1 MGKRE
6 EQVINREISWLAFNE
21 RVLMEAADS
30 TVPLIERLRFLG
42 IFSNNQDEFFRV
54 RFATIKRIV
63 HFNIKNSGILGGT
76 PVEILQQIRDVT
88 RKHRFLF
95 EETYAQI
102 RNELEKENI
111 YFVNEKDLTK
121 EQGIAV
127 KQYFDD
133 KVRPVITPIMVDQ
146 LNEWPVFNERHIYL
160 AVKMT
165 NTEQPTK
172 AKYALIEVPTNVRSR
187 FFVLPEVD
195 GKKYI
200 MLLDDV
206 IRYNLRQIFYLFE
219 MDDLNAYTIKFTK
232 DAELDIDN
240 DVSSSFID
248 QLAKGLKKRQVAT
261 TVRFIYDEE
270 IPADF
275 LEFLRGKLNLS
286 ADDSVV
292 AGGRYHNF
300 KDFIDFPD
308 LGLKHLRYKR
318 IQPLTHKYLKPY
330 TSIIQT
336 IAKKDTL
343 LHLPY
348 QSFHHVTDFLQEA
361 AIDPK
366 VTEIYITLY
375 RVARSSAVANAL
387 INALRNGKKV
397 TVVVELQARFDEEN
411 NIYWANR
418 LQEEGANLIAGVKT
432 LKVHSKMLLVKR
444 KDKGK
449 ETLYAN
455 IATGNYNENTAKLYT
470 DKSFFTADPQI
481 TREVAKLFEFF
492 ENNLKIFRYKHLL
505 VSPFFLRR
513 RLYEM
518 INNEI
523 KLAKRGKPGLIWIK
537 VNGLI
542 DFAMIQKLYEAS
554 RAGVKIRLIVRGVC
568 ALIPGV
574 KGMSENIEAI
584 SVVDKFLEH
593 SRIYIFGNDGAP
605 KHYIS
610 SADLMTRNLD
620 HRIEV
625 ACPIYDLT
633 LQKELHDIFDLQWKD
648 NTKARLHN
656 GAQSHQYKKK
666 GRGQKSTR
674 EQEDIYN
681 YLKVRHTSG

>member
-1 MGKRE
+1 MAKRE

-21 RVLMEAADS
+21 RVLMEAADPS
-30 TVPLIERLRFLG
+30 VPLIERLRFLG

-95 EETYAQI
+95 EETYAKI
-102 RNELEKENI
+102 RAELEKEHI
-111 YFVNEKDLTK
+111 YFVNEKDLTP
-121 EQGIAV
+121 EQGEHV
-127 KQYFDD
+127 KQYFDE
-133 KVRPVITPIMVDQ
+133 KVRPVITPIMIDQ
-146 LNEWPVFNERHIYL
+146 LNEWPVFNERHVYL

-165 NTEQPTK
+165 KSSSPNK
-172 AKYALIEVPTNVRSR
+172 ARYSLIEVPTNIRSR
-187 FFVLPEVD
+187 FFVLPSTDER
-195 GKKYI
+195 KYI
-200 MLLDDV
+200 VLLDDV

-219 MDDLNAYTIKFTK
+219 MDELNAYTIKFTK

-240 DVSSSFID
+240 DVSSSFIE
-248 QLAKGLKKRQVAT
+248 QLAKSLKKRHVAT

-270 IPADF
+270 IPTDLLDF
-275 LEFLRGKLNLS
+275 LRSKLNLS

-292 AGGRYHNF
+292 PGGRYHNF

-308 LGLKHLRYKR
+308 LNMKHLRYKR
-318 IQPLTHKYLKPY
+318 IKPLSHKYLKPY
-330 TSIIQT
+330 TSIFQT

-375 RVARSSAVANAL
+375 RVAKSSAVVNAL

-418 LQEEGANLIAGVKT
+418 LQDEGANLIAGVKT
-432 LKVHSKMLLVKR
+432 LKVHSKLLLVKR

-449 ETLYAN
+449 TTLYAN
-455 IATGNYNENTAKLYT
+455 IGTGNFNESTARLYT

-481 TREVAKLFEFF
+481 TKEVAKLFEFF
-492 ENNLKIFRYKHLL
+492 DNNLKIFRYKHLL
-505 VSPFFLRR
+505 VSPFFLRK
-513 RLYEM
+513 RLYDM
-518 INNEI
+518 INAEI
-523 KLAKRGKPGLIWIK
+523 RTAKRGKPAYIWMK

-542 DFAMIQKLYEAS
+542 DFNMIQKLYEAS

-568 ALIPGV
+568 ALIPGI
-574 KGMSENIEAI
+574 KGLSENIEAI

-593 SRIYIFGNDGAP
+593 SRIYIFGNEGAP
-605 KHYIS
+605 KYYIS

-625 ACPIYDLT
+625 ACPIYDPT
-633 LQKELHDIFDLQWKD
+633 LQKELRDIFDLQWKD

-656 GAQSHQYKKK
+656 GAKGHQYKKK
-666 GRGQKSTR
+666 RSGAKNTR
-674 EQEDIYN
+674 EQEEIYN
-681 YLKVRHTSG
+681 YLKALHTGN

>member
-30 TVPLIERLRFLG
+30 SVPLIERLRFLG

-63 HFNIKNSGILGGT
+63 HFDIKNSGILGGT

-111 YFVNEKDLTK
+111 YFVNEKELTK
-121 EQGIAV
+121 DQGAAV

-133 KVRPVITPIMVDQ
+133 KVRPVITPLMIDQ
-146 LNEWPVFNERHIYL
+146 LHDWPVFNERHIYL

-165 NTEQPTK
+165 NSDQPAK
-172 AKYALIEVPTNVRSR
+172 SKYALIEVPTNVRSR

-292 AGGRYHNF
+292 PGGRYHNF

-308 LGLKHLRYKR
+308 LGMKHLRYKR

-411 NIYWANR
+411 NIYWANM

-625 ACPIYDLT
+625 ACPIYDIT

-681 YLKVRHTSG
+681 YLKARHTSG

>member
-1 MGKRE
+1 MGKRND
-6 EQVINREISWLAFNE
+6 QVINREISWLAFNE
-21 RVLMEAADS
+21 RVLMEAADP

-42 IFSNNQDEFFRV
+42 IHSNNQDEFFRV
-54 RFATIKRIV
+54 RFAAIKRIV

-76 PVEILQQIRDVT
+76 PTEILQQIRDVT
-88 RKHRFLF
+88 RKHRFIF

-102 RNELEKENI
+102 KAELEKENV
-111 YFVNEKDLTK
+111 FFLNEKDLSPT
-121 EQGIAV
+121 QGAFV

-146 LNEWPVFNERHIYL
+146 LQEWPVLNERHVYL
-160 AVKMT
+160 AVKMS
-165 NTEQPTK
+165 NSANKEK
-172 AKYALIEVPTNVRSR
+172 ARYSLIELPTNVRSR
-187 FFVLPEVD
+187 FLVLPEEG

-200 MLLDDV
+200 ILLDDV
-206 IRYNLRQIFYLFE
+206 IRYSLRQIFYLFE
-219 MDDLNAYTIKFTK
+219 MDELNAYTIKVTK

-240 DVSSSFID
+240 DVSSSFIES
-248 QLAKGLKKRQVAT
+248 LAKSLKKRHVAS

-270 IPADF
+270 MPTDLLDF
-275 LEFLRGKLNLS
+275 LREKLNLTT
-286 ADDSVV
+286 DDRIVP
-292 AGGRYHNF
+292 GGRYHNF

-308 LGLKHLRYKR
+308 LGLKHLRYKHV
-318 IQPLTHKYLKPY
+318 QALTHKYLKPY
-330 TSIIQT
+330 TSILQT

-375 RVARSSAVANAL
+375 RVSRSSAVANAL

-418 LQEEGANLIAGVKT
+418 LQDEGANLIAGVKS
-432 LKVHSKMLLVKR
+432 LKVHCKLLLVKR

-455 IATGNYNENTAKLYT
+455 IGTGNFNENTARLYT

-492 ENNLKIFRYKHLL
+492 DNNLKIFRYKHLL
-505 VSPFFLRR
+505 VSPFFLRK
-513 RLYEM
+513 RLYEA

-523 KLAKRGKPGLIWIK
+523 KLAKKGKPAFMWIK

-554 RAGVKIRLIVRGVC
+554 NAGVKIRLIIRGVC

-574 KGMSENIEAI
+574 KGLSENIEAI
-584 SVVDKFLEH
+584 SVVDKYLEH
-593 SRIYIFGNDGAP
+593 SRIYIFGNGGTP
-605 KHYIS
+605 RHYIS
-610 SADLMTRNLD
+610 SADWMTRNLD
-620 HRIEV
+620 HRVEV
-625 ACPIYDLT
+625 ACPIYDPT
-633 LQKELHDIFDLQWKD
+633 LQKELSDIFDLQWKD
-648 NTKARLHN
+648 TTKARLHN
-656 GAQSHQYKKK
+656 GAKGHEYRKKK
-666 GRGQKSTR
+666 RGQKSGR

-681 YLKVRHTSG
+681 YLKARHTSD

>member
-1 MGKRE
+1 MGKRTD
-6 EQVINREISWLAFNE
+6 QVINREISWLAFNE
-21 RVLMEAADS
+21 RVLMEAADP

-63 HFNIKNSGILGGT
+63 NFNIKNSGILGGSPT
-76 PVEILQQIRDVT
+76 EILQQIRDIT

-95 EETYAQI
+95 EETYSKI
-102 RNELEKENI
+102 KSELEKEGVN
-111 YFVNEKDLTK
+111 FVNEKDLTP
-121 EQGIAV
+121 EQGTFV

-146 LNEWPVFNERHIYL
+146 LNDWPVLNERHIYL
-160 AVKMT
+160 AVKMS
-165 NTEQPTK
+165 NSANKDK
-172 AKYALIEVPTNVRSR
+172 ARYSFIEVPTNVRSR
-187 FFVLPEVD
+187 FLVLPEEK

-200 MLLDDV
+200 ILLDDV

-219 MDDLNAYTIKFTK
+219 TDELSAYTIKVTK

-248 QLAKGLKKRQVAT
+248 QLAKSLKKRHVAT

-270 IPADF
+270 MPPEF
-275 LEFLRGKLNLS
+275 LEFLRGKFNVS
-286 ADDSVV
+286 TEDSVV

-308 LGLKHLRYKR
+308 LGLRHLRYKH
-318 IQPLTHKYLKPY
+318 IHPLSHKYLKPY

-348 QSFHHVTDFLQEA
+348 QAFHHVTDFLQEA

-366 VTEIYITLY
+366 VTHIYITLY
-375 RVARSSAVANAL
+375 RVSRVSAVVNAL

-397 TVVVELQARFDEEN
+397 TVVMELQARFDEEN

-418 LQEEGANLIAGVKT
+418 LQEEGAHLIPGVKS
-432 LKVHSKMLLVKR
+432 LKVHCKLLLIKR
-444 KDKGK
+444 KDKGS

-455 IATGNYNENTAKLYT
+455 IGTGNFNEMTARLYT

-492 ENNLKIFRYKHLL
+492 DNNLKIFRYKHLL
-505 VSPFFLRR
+505 VSPFFLRK
-513 RLYEM
+513 RLYEL
-518 INNEI
+518 IANEI
-523 KLAKRGKPGLIWIK
+523 KFAKKGKPAFIWIK

-542 DFAMIQKLYEAS
+542 DIGMIQKLYDAS
-554 RAGVKIRLIVRGVC
+554 NAGVKIRLIVRGVC

-584 SVVDKFLEH
+584 SVVDRFLEH
-593 SRIYIFGNDGAP
+593 SRIYMFGNGGAQS
-605 KHYIS
+605 HYIS
-610 SADLMTRNLD
+610 SADWMTRNLD

-625 ACPIYDLT
+625 ACPIYDLS
-633 LQKELHDIFDLQWKD
+633 LRKELSEVFEIQWKD

-656 GAQSHQYKKK
+656 GAKSHEYRKKK
-666 GRGQKSTR
+666 RGQKNGR

-681 YLKVRHTSG
+681 YLKARHTDG

>member
-1 MGKRE
+1 MAKRNDL
-6 EQVINREISWLAFNE
+6 VINREISWLAFNE
-21 RVLMEAADS
+21 RVLMEAADP

-63 HFNIKNSGILGGT
+63 HFNIKNSGIVGGT
-76 PVEILQQIRDVT
+76 PLEILQQIRDVT

-95 EETYAQI
+95 EQTYAQI
-102 RNELEKENI
+102 RSELEQENI
-111 YFVNEKDLTK
+111 FFVNEKELSP
-121 EQGIAV
+121 EQGLYV

-133 KVRPVITPIMVDQ
+133 KVRPVITPIMIDQ
-146 LNEWPVFNERHIYL
+146 LNDWPVLNERHIYL
-160 AVKMT
+160 AVKMSNST
-165 NTEQPTK
+165 SKDK
-172 AKYALIEVPTNVRSR
+172 ARYSFIEVPTNVRSR
-187 FFVLPEVD
+187 FLVLPEVD
-195 GKKYI
+195 GKQFI
-200 MLLDDV
+200 ILLDDV
-206 IRYNLRQIFYLFE
+206 IRYNLRQIFSLFE
-219 MDDLNAYTIKFTK
+219 VDELTAYTIKITK

-248 QLAKGLKKRQVAT
+248 QLAKGLKKRHVAA

-270 IPADF
+270 MPADY
-275 LEFLRGKLNLS
+275 LEFLRSKFNLS
-286 ADDSVV
+286 SDDSVV

-308 LGLKHLRYKR
+308 LGKKHLRYKR

-330 TSIIQT
+330 ASTLQT

-375 RVARSSAVANAL
+375 RVAKVSAVVNAL

-411 NIYWANR
+411 NIYWANK
-418 LQEEGANLIAGVKT
+418 LQDEGANLIAGVKS
-432 LKVHSKMLLVKR
+432 LKVHCKLLLVKR

-455 IATGNYNENTAKLYT
+455 IGTGNFNENTARLYT

-492 ENNLKIFRYKHLL
+492 DNNLKIFRYKHLL
-505 VSPFFLRR
+505 VSPFFLRK
-513 RLYEM
+513 RLYEF

-523 KLAKRGKPGLIWIK
+523 KLAKRGKPAFMWIK
-537 VNGLI
+537 VNGLV
-542 DFAMIQKLYEAS
+542 DMAMIQKLYEAS
-554 RAGVKIRLIVRGVC
+554 NAGVKIRLIVRGVC
-568 ALIPGV
+568 ALIPGI

-593 SRIYIFGNDGAP
+593 SRIYIFGNGGLP
-605 KHYIS
+605 RHYIS

-625 ACPIYDLT
+625 ACPIYDPA
-633 LQKELHDIFDLQWKD
+633 LQKELSDIFDIQWRD

-656 GAQSHQYKKK
+656 GAKGHEYRKKR
-666 GRGQKSTR
+666 RGQKTGR

-681 YLKVRHTSG
+681 YLKAKHTGA